1 MANCFIDPAATTWLM
16 FDLQHCVIWKKRV
29 TEHTAWK
36 QAVLEY
42 KECRSGSLKLGTSVL
57 DCGEFLYVF
66 FSLTFLFVWFG
77 LVWVFLPCPLRYLFQ
92 EESVLTLYLLHIF
105 RVQQYAGGFEDWVK
119 HEPPE
124 KK

>member
-1 MANCFIDPAATTWLM
+1 MPFG
-16 FDLQHCVIWKKRV
+16 RV

-42 KECRSGSLKLGTSVL
+42 KEYQSGSLKLGTSVF
-57 DCGEFLYVF
+57 DCKEFLLCF
-66 FSLTFLFVWFG
+66 FSLIFFWFVF
-77 LVWVFLPCPLRYLFQ
+77 FLPCPLRYLFQ
-92 EESVLTLYLLHIF
+92 ESFLTLYLLHIF